1 MYILYG
7 GGFSR
12 ALAVQM
18 VLEEA
23 DLDYELRDVDMDGG
37 EHRGAEFLKLNPAGF
52 TPALVTPEGPVLH
65 EAAGIMLYLADHH
78 ALEDMA
84 PLPGDPLRGVFLSK
98 FFYFTNDVQPCVKR
112 LGYPHR
118 YSLKEGDEKLVR
130 RHARARLIERLGVL
144 ESWLTDN
151 GPWHLGDRFSLADL
165 HLALWAAYGIE
176 TTSTIVDM
184 FPAIGR
190 VRAGVL
196 ERPKSGPLLQGLLDL
211 MDGRRAAKPLARAD

>member
-1 MYILYG
+1 MYILHG

-12 ALAVQM
+12 SLAVQM

-23 DLDYELRDVDMDGG
+23 GLDYELHSVDMDSG
-37 EHRGAEFLKLNPAGF
+37 EHRGEAFLKLNPAGY
-52 TPALVTPEGPVLH
+52 TPALITPEGHTLH

-78 ALEDMA
+78 RLEDLA
-84 PLPGDPLRGVFLSK
+84 PLPGDPLRGIFLSR
-98 FFYFTNDVQPCVKR
+98 FFYFTNDVQPCFKR

-118 YSLKEGDEKLVR
+118 YSLSDGDTARVR
-130 RHARARLIERLGVL
+130 QHARASLIERLGVL
-144 ESWLTDN
+144 EIWLAEH
-151 GPWHLGDRFSLADL
+151 GPWHLGERFSLADL

-176 TTSTIVDM
+176 TTSTIVDI

-196 ERPKSGPLLQGLLDL
+196 ERPKSGPMLQRLIDL
-211 MDGRRAAKPLARAD
+211 MDARRASRPIA

>member
-1 MYILYG
+1 MYILHG

-12 ALAVQM
+12 GLAVQL

-23 DLDYELRDVDMDGG
+23 GLPYELRPVDMDAG
-37 EHRGAEFLKLNPAGF
+37 EHRSEAFLKLNPAGY
-52 TPALVTPEGPVLH
+52 TPALETPEGHVLH

-78 ALEDMA
+78 RLEDLA
-84 PLPGDPLRGVFLSK
+84 PLPDDPLRGVFLSK

-112 LGYPHR
+112 LGYPQR
-118 YSLKEGDEKLVR
+118 YSLNEGDTDLVR
-130 RHARARLIERLGVL
+130 KNARAILVDRLAVL
-144 ESWLTDN
+144 ERWLAEN

-165 HLALWAAYGIE
+165 HLAVWASYGIE

-184 FPAIGR
+184 FPAVGR

-196 ERPKSGPLLQGLLDL
+196 ERPKSGPLLQGLIDL
-211 MDGRRAAKPLARAD
+211 MNARRSSQGR